1 MNRKEFVQ
9 IAISALRKWQDNN
22 ATLRAAALTFFI
34 VLPLP
39 SLLLITVDIY
49 SQLYGRTQ
57 GIQQLIQQIS
67 SLAGP
72 TLGSLVNTLIQGA
85 TDPLN
90 SVFNSI
96 FTIIFAIAGAIG
108 AFAVLQDTFNVLW
121 NIKLLPK
128 HQSIQRRIRL
138 RSVPFLLVTVSAI
151 TAIGWVG
158 FTGLV
163 FNTIQNAVGKSMG
176 VFAASVLL
184 FIIQAAFTFGLA
196 IVLFAIIFK
205 EIPDTPVEWGDVW
218 LGAVIT
224 AIVFTI
230 ANYVFKL
237 YLQTFPVTSLAGAA
251 GSLIIL
257 LLWVFVIAQILLYG
271 AQFSHCVAENVG
283 SHAEKGENHPHPW
296 KKLENEALN
305 VPERID
311 KEIEDYRFGKEEQA
325 PQLNTKPETPNSE
338 PQETPRQEPKTS
350 PPEPQKQP
358 IPNPEELKTQEPNP
372 QIPLSQE
379 QPTEKIE
386 KEYDLNLKWKT
397 KKKRPTKKDDA
408 Q

>member
-1 MNRKEFVQ
+1 MNRKEFLQ

-72 TLGSLVNTLIQGA
+72 TISSLVNTLLQGA
-85 TDPLN
+85 TNPLN

-96 FTIIFAIAGAIG
+96 FTIVFAVAGAVG

-121 NIKLLPK
+121 DVKLPK
-128 HQSIQRRIRL
+128 RQSLKSRIRL
-138 RSVPFLLVTVSAI
+138 RSVPFLLVTI
-151 TAIGWVG
+151 TAIVAVGWLG

-163 FNTIQNAVGKSMG
+163 FDAIQNALGKSMG

-184 FIIQAAFTFGLA
+184 FIIQAAFTLVLA

-205 EIPDTPVEWGDVW
+205 EIPDTPIEWGDVW
-218 LGAVIT
+218 IGAVIT

-230 ANYVFKL
+230 ANNVFRL

-257 LLWVFVIAQILLYG
+257 LLWVFVIVQIMLYG
-271 AQFSHCVAENVG
+271 AQFSHCMAENVG
-283 SHAEKGENHPHPW
+283 SHAIKADNHPHLW
-296 KKLENEALN
+296 KKLELN
-305 VPERID
+305 NVLDVQERID
-311 KEIEDYRFGKEEQA
+311 KEIQDYRFGKEENIK
-325 PQLNTKPETPNSE
+325 PNTTTESAKNEPEETTTEETPTSTA
-338 PQETPRQEPKTS
+338 QPK
-350 PPEPQKQP
+350 KQP
-358 IPNPEELKTQEPNP
+358 TPNIEEKVQEPNP
-372 QIPLSQE
+372 QIAFS
-379 QPTEKIE
+379 EKQSTDVSE
-386 KEYDLNLKWKT
+386 KEYDVNLKWKT
-397 KKKRPTKKDDA
+397 KKKLPPKKE
-408 Q
+408 

>member
-49 SQLYGRTQ
+49 SQIFGRTQ
-57 GIQQLIQQIS
+57 GIQQLIQQINA
-67 SLAGP
+67 LAGP
-72 TLGSLVNTLIQGA
+72 TIASLVNTLLQGA
-85 TDPLN
+85 TNPLN
-90 SVFNSI
+90 SVFNSV
-96 FTIIFAIAGAIG
+96 FTIVFAVAGAVG

-121 NIKLLPK
+121 DIQLPK
-128 HQSIQRRIRL
+128 RQSIQSRIRL
-138 RSVPFLLVTVSAI
+138 RSVPFLLVTI
-151 TAIGWVG
+151 TAIAAVGWLG

-163 FNTIQNAVGKSMG
+163 FNAIQNALGKSMG
-176 VFAASVLL
+176 VFTASVLL

-230 ANYVFKL
+230 ANYVFRL

-251 GSLIIL
+251 GSLILL
-257 LLWVFVIAQILLYG
+257 LLWVFVIAQIMLYG
-271 AQFSHCVAENVG
+271 AQFSHCMAETVG

-296 KKLENEALN
+296 KKLENEVLT
-305 VPERID
+305 VPERVD
-311 KEIEDYRFGKEEQA
+311 KDIEDYRFGKEQTTQQSTPAETT
-325 PQLNTKPETPNSE
+325 NTE
-338 PQETPRQEPKTS
+338 PQQTQSQKPPTPT
-350 PPEPQKQP
+350 PENKKQP
-358 IPNPEELKTQEPNP
+358 SPNPEEHKTQEPNP
-372 QIPLSQE
+372 QIALSQK
-379 QPTEKIE
+379 QQTETTE

-397 KKKRPTKKDDA
+397 KKKHPTKKDDT